1 MPLTV
6 PHTFG
11 TNDVLLAEYLQ
22 DNSDEIKQTLE
33 KLTTPDVSTDEWVR
47 AEHIMRGDYNPI
59 MNRGVFV
66 SAIMA
71 GSTFNNGVSQPT
83 YATVYN
89 TQVVGGG
96 ERRYVPK
103 SSVSFE
109 MTFPGTMFF
118 QYWACPI
125 SMDNQDA
132 DVGASFYTE
141 LAIYQG
147 NSGLPQAHSK
157 VRSIEEDHHIVT
169 GFPFPLKR
177 YFLAG
182 SSLVDIVNPGT
193 YNVGLVATSKV
204 AKTVLV
210 AWGYSVEFLH
220 L

>member
-6 PHTFG
+6 PYNFSL
-11 TNDVLLAEYLQ
+11 NDVLLAEYLQ
-22 DNSDEIKQTLE
+22 ANTDEVKQTLE
-33 KLTTPDVSTDEWVR
+33 KLTIPDVGTSAWVR
-47 AEHIMRGDYNPI
+47 AEHIMRGHYNPI

-71 GSTFNNGVSQPT
+71 GQTFNNGVSLPT

-89 TQVVGGG
+89 TQVLGAGSS
-96 ERRYVPK
+96 RYVPK
-103 SSVSFE
+103 SSVTFE

-132 DVGASFYTE
+132 DTGQDEYTE

-147 NSGLPQAHSK
+147 NSGLPQAHSR

-169 GFPFPLKR
+169 SYPWPLKR

-193 YNVGLVATSKV
+193 YNVGLVATSRV